1 MRASPLCACHVGFW
15 GGHMSATYTAMPV
28 TGCPPIESPA
38 LLLRPASRDCHEICR
53 YSPIKPYVSEYRKRA
68 AFSYTDTPLHREGLV
83 TRGRYVHRSEWQT
96 HPWGNLGS
104 AGLAVLSAAA
114 SWQELGQSCGPA
126 AKAGAKLPRSC
137 LEARFSKGFS

>member
-1 MRASPLCACHVGFW
+1 MLSSLETTARVDPTLPWSLPSSGFLQARLPVVSVFPTARPLWFLRASPLGICACHVGFW

-68 AFSYTDTPLHREGLV
+68 AFSYTDTPLYREGLV
-83 TRGRYVHRSEWQT
+83 TRGRYD
-96 HPWGNLGS
+96 
-104 AGLAVLSAAA
+104 VLC
-114 SWQELGQSCGPA
+114 SCI
-126 AKAGAKLPRSC
+126 S
-137 LEARFSKGFS
+137 